1 MLNVTKGMQQ
11 LIGKIR
17 NRCLWLFISSTSF
30 YISSYFNIKI
40 NFPGRIQSQVPERLQ
55 ASCPS
60 NAGARSQSSQQRF
73 ECKHRTRF
81 TDTLRPINL
90 VHNKFGY
97 ENFGYHNF
105 SHKFRNFLVYNNFS
119 HIFSTFRD
127 HLHILKNLTS
137 GMLNKLVV
145 AIKK

>member
-17 NRCLWLFISSTSF
+17 NRCLWLFISLTSF

-81 TDTLRPINL
+81 TDTLRPVNL
-90 VHNKFGY
+90 VHNILGY
-97 ENFGYHNF
+97 KNFCYHNFSGF
-105 SHKFRNFLVYNNFS
+105 SHKFRKFLVYNNFS
-119 HIFSTFRD
+119 QIYLIFPLFSYFLSDGKR
-127 HLHILKNLTS
+127 K
-137 GMLNKLVV
+137 
-145 AIKK
+145 